1 MATANPYLRVTA
13 LVSTCAV
20 VVLAGCASDK
30 PKYAETFSDKGTYTR
45 DYPVSGKD
53 TCEAARRALLSQG
66 YTIQKA
72 QEDGVEAIKNFQEP
86 DQKHTQLSLHVVCA
100 PDGADGKHSTAFV
113 NAVQDH
119 YIIKKNSTSA
129 GVGLS
134 VLGSVSMPFGSS
146 DDSLSKIAS
155 ETIDKPDFYSNFFD
169 LMARYMPKPGEDAA
183 AAAAKVQ
190 AAKDQAAKDQ
200 AAKDQ
205 AAKDQAAKDQAAKD
219 QAAKD
224 QAAKDQAAKDQAA
237 KDQAA
242 KDQAAKDQ
250 AAKDQAA
257 KDQAAKDQAAKDQS
271 TPGTGT
277 DSSGSSANPPSTSTP

>member
-1 MATANPYLRVTA
+1 MSTATPYLRGAA
-13 LVSTCAV
+13 LASACTVLL
-20 VVLAGCASDK
+20 LAGCASDR

-45 DYPVSGKD
+45 DYAVSGKD
-53 TCEAARRALLSQG
+53 ACEAARRALLSQG
-66 YTIQKA
+66 YTIDKVKD
-72 QEDGVEAIKNFQEP
+72 DGVDASKNFQEP
-86 DQKHTQLSLHVVCA
+86 DQKHTQLSMHVVCA
-100 PDGADGKHSTAFV
+100 TDGRDGQHSTTFV

-146 DDSLSKIAS
+146 DDSLTKIAS
-155 ETIDKPDFYSNFFD
+155 ETIDSPDFYDNFFD
-169 LMARYMPKPGEDAA
+169 LMARYMPKPAPAGNVAQG
-183 AAAAKVQ
+183 Q

-242 KDQAAKDQ
+242 KDQANQGAD
-250 AAKDQAA
+250 AGA
-257 KDQAAKDQAAKDQS
+257 
-271 TPGTGT
+271 
-277 DSSGSSANPPSTSTP
+277 GSSSDATAKPADGATP

>member
-1 MATANPYLRVTA
+1 MLTATPYWRGAA
-13 LVSTCAV
+13 LASIGAALL
-20 VVLAGCASDK
+20 LAGCASSDK
-30 PKYAETFSDKGTYTR
+30 PKYAETFSDKGTYMR
-45 DYPVSGKD
+45 DYAVPGKD
-53 TCEAARRALLSQG
+53 ACEAARRALLSQG

-72 QEDGVEAIKNFQEP
+72 KDDGVDAIKNFQEP

-100 PDGADGKHSTAFV
+100 ADGKDDKHSTAFV

-134 VLGSVSMPFGSS
+134 VLGSVSMPFGAS
-146 DDSLSKIAS
+146 DDSLAKIAS
-155 ETIDKPDFYSNFFD
+155 ETIDSPDFYDNFFD
-169 LMARYMPKPGEDAA
+169 LMARYMPKPGDDAA
-183 AAAAKVQ
+183 ASAAKVQ

-257 KDQAAKDQAAKDQS
+257 KDQPN
-271 TPGTGT
+271 PG
-277 DSSGSSANPPSTSTP
+277 SGSEPPADAGSPPPTPATP

>member
-1 MATANPYLRVTA
+1 MLFFVRPWVPSTRHASVA
-13 LVSTCAV
+13 LCSALL
-20 VVLAGCASDK
+20 LAGCATK
-30 PKYAETFSDKGTYTR
+30 QPKYAETFSDKGTYTR
-45 DYPVSGKD
+45 DYAVDGKD

-72 QEDGVEAIKNFQEP
+72 KDDGVDGVKNFQGE
-86 DQKHTQLSLHVVCA
+86 DQKHTQLSVHVVCA
-100 PDGADGKHSTAFV
+100 ADGSDGHHSTAFV

-119 YIIKKNSTSA
+119 YIVKKNSSSA

-146 DDSLSKIAS
+146 DDSLAKVAS
-155 ETIDKPDFYSNFFD
+155 ETIDAPDFYNNFFD
-169 LMARYMPKPGEDAA
+169 LMARYMPKPGSDEAG
-183 AAAAKVQ
+183 KSQ

-224 QAAKDQAAKDQAA
+224 QAAKDQAAKDQAE

-257 KDQAAKDQAAKDQS
+257 KDQAAKDQAAKDHAES
-271 TPGTGT
+271 TTAQDGQGQAA
-277 DSSGSSANPPSTSTP
+277 DGGAR

>member
-1 MATANPYLRVTA
+1 MSTATPYVRGAVLASACAA
-13 LVSTCAV
+13 LL
-20 VVLAGCASDK
+20 LAGCASDK

-45 DYPVSGKD
+45 DYPVPGKD
-53 TCEAARRALLSQG
+53 ACEAARRALLSQG

-72 QEDGVEAIKNFQEP
+72 KDDGVDAIKNFQGQ
-86 DQKHTQLSLHVVCA
+86 DQTHTQLSMHVVCA
-100 PDGADGKHSTAFV
+100 TDGRDGRHSTAFV

-155 ETIDKPDFYSNFFD
+155 ETIDAPDFYDNFFG
-169 LMARYMPKPGEDAA
+169 LMTRYMPAPESGA
-183 AAAAKVQ
+183 

-224 QAAKDQAAKDQAA
+224 QANHAAGGD
-237 KDQAA
+237 
-242 KDQAAKDQ
+242 
-250 AAKDQAA
+250 
-257 KDQAAKDQAAKDQS
+257 
-271 TPGTGT
+271 P
-277 DSSGSSANPPSTSTP
+277 SSGDGAQPGAGETP